1 MCTFSTFYSEDVG
14 EMVKMTFIWTFFSPE
29 EGGKFK
35 LLNGTDKMLILSF
48 FCINQI
54 IFFKANPNM

>member
-1 MCTFSTFYSEDVG
+1 MYIHKIHKGTFYSEDAG
-14 EMVKMTFIWTFFSPE
+14 EMVKMTFIWTFFFAPE

-35 LLNGTDKMLILSF
+35 LMNGTDKMLIFSF

-54 IFFKANPNM
+54 NYF